1 MKEKKIQ
8 ITIYTQEQRF
18 WPTQIDSL
26 ESEIQRMKVQLDQIP
41 LAVKFNEKALL
52 LAREELRKI
61 ENPEKKK
68 DI

>member
-1 MKEKKIQ
+1 MKEKPT
-8 ITIYTQEQRF
+8 ITFYTPEQRF
-18 WPTQIDSL
+18 WHMQIDSL

-61 ENPEKKK
+61 ENPEKRK

>member
-18 WPTQIDSL
+18 WHMQIDSL

-61 ENPEKKK
+61 ENPEKRK